1 MSHWASR
8 FLDRPQRSASQ
19 RPPARTG
26 CFPRHNDV
34 AAPLHACALRARPLA
49 HFVQAVTSSSQDE
62 GCADV
67 HASLRSG
74 SRMRVRRD
82 SESLSE
88 VHRSNTSGDSLTPR
102 RSTAAHGVLIV
113 ADDLSGAAE
122 SAARIVMRET
132 RTRIVLTHQAVRDE
146 CDPAD
151 ILVVDTDSRHRHP
164 AEAAAA
170 VRSAVA
176 LASAGRPRLVFKK
189 IDSLLR
195 GNVAAEVAAL
205 MVPGAGVVVAPAL
218 PGLDRV
224 VRGGVLYLAGVA
236 LHRANAWAVDGVSP
250 PASVEAALAP
260 LPARVLDLA
269 TVRSDRL
276 SDAIASCAEDSHIA
290 LCDAE
295 TDADLDAVLR
305 AALAVPSVRLVGSGG
320 LADALGRHLRSLGTA
335 TEQTAIEETATEQ
348 IAIEEHEPV
357 PAHTARHGD
366 VARPAPLVVV
376 GSAEPVAAEQVR
388 RLVEAGAVPVALPL
402 TALLG
407 TPSERDPLPRIP
419 IGERAVV
426 AFLDSAGAVLPAAS
440 RDIARRLA
448 EVVADAVRASPR
460 TVDLVLTG
468 GETARRVLDALQ
480 VRELTPVGQVHP
492 GAVHS
497 RTPGGRS
504 VVTRPGS
511 FGGADSLVEIVRALA
526 ARSLATLD
534 PAPPQNQA
542 KGPQVSIT
550 TAAVGAQPR
559 TAATPI
565 IAVTMGDGAGVGPEV
580 IVGALQD
587 PHVAELCRP
596 VVIGDAV
603 RLRQAADILGIDAEI
618 VAVDTVADAVF
629 EPGRVNVIDLA
640 LLPEDLPWG
649 KVSPVAGAAA
659 YHYVRVAS
667 GLAMAG
673 EVQAICTAPLNKEAL
688 HAGGHIFPGHTEL
701 LAHLTG
707 IDEVSMMLS
716 SPKIRVIHVTTHI
729 GLIDA
734 IAKIEPGLVERTVR
748 RGHEAL
754 RRAGIDNPR
763 IGVCGINPHAGENG
777 LFGYGEEAEKI
788 VPAIE
793 VLKAD
798 GIDVQ
803 GPLPADTAFFVAG
816 RGDYDLIVAM
826 YHDQGHGPVKILGI
840 EAGVNITVG
849 LPVIRTSVD
858 HGTAFDIAGK
868 GLAEVGSMIEALRQ
882 AAQMSPS
889 PAV

>member
-8 FLDRPQRSASQ
+8 FLDRPQRCASQ

-34 AAPLHACALRARPLA
+34 AAPLHACALRARDLA

-122 SAARIVMRET
+122 SAARIVMRGT

-205 MVPGAGVVVAPAL
+205 MAPGAGVVVAPAL

-335 TEQTAIEETATEQ
+335 TEQTATEQTAIEQTATGQ
-348 IAIEEHEPV
+348 TATGQTATAEHEPV

-407 TPSERDPLPRIP
+407 TPSGRDPLPRIP

-448 EVVADAVRASPR
+448 EVVA
-460 TVDLVLTG
+460 
-468 GETARRVLDALQ
+468 
-480 VRELTPVGQVHP
+480 
-492 GAVHS
+492 
-497 RTPGGRS
+497 
-504 VVTRPGS
+504 
-511 FGGADSLVEIVRALA
+511 
-526 ARSLATLD
+526 
-534 PAPPQNQA
+534 
-542 KGPQVSIT
+542 
-550 TAAVGAQPR
+550 
-559 TAATPI
+559 
-565 IAVTMGDGAGVGPEV
+565 
-580 IVGALQD
+580 
-587 PHVAELCRP
+587 
-596 VVIGDAV
+596 
-603 RLRQAADILGIDAEI
+603 
-618 VAVDTVADAVF
+618 
-629 EPGRVNVIDLA
+629 
-640 LLPEDLPWG
+640 
-649 KVSPVAGAAA
+649 
-659 YHYVRVAS
+659 
-667 GLAMAG
+667 
-673 EVQAICTAPLNKEAL
+673 
-688 HAGGHIFPGHTEL
+688 
-701 LAHLTG
+701 
-707 IDEVSMMLS
+707 
-716 SPKIRVIHVTTHI
+716 
-729 GLIDA
+729 
-734 IAKIEPGLVERTVR
+734 
-748 RGHEAL
+748 
-754 RRAGIDNPR
+754 
-763 IGVCGINPHAGENG
+763 
-777 LFGYGEEAEKI
+777 
-788 VPAIE
+788 
-793 VLKAD
+793 
-798 GIDVQ
+798 
-803 GPLPADTAFFVAG
+803 
-816 RGDYDLIVAM
+816 
-826 YHDQGHGPVKILGI
+826 
-840 EAGVNITVG
+840 
-849 LPVIRTSVD
+849 
-858 HGTAFDIAGK
+858 
-868 GLAEVGSMIEALRQ
+868 
-882 AAQMSPS
+882 
-889 PAV
+889 